1 MGVSLPQFSRRAAD
15 CGAPGRFLGE
25 RAGCAVFFGGVF
37 AAIPR
42 APQTARGFGESV
54 RRRRALGLFG
64 IPPARGAKKGS
75 AKNQRR
81 SHHILP
87 ICCLLTKIPRLSRTS
102 ERFRVRRAWRLAP
115 PRRALTDSLSA
126 PAFRISRK
134 YLRMFRKTGEI
145 WLPSPPFL
153 SYFDFIGMV
162 GLWKTQLPSLARNP
176 I

>member
-1 MGVSLPQFSRRAAD
+1 M
-15 CGAPGRFLGE
+15 CRFF
-25 RAGCAVFFGGVF
+25 RGVF

-42 APQTARGFGESV
+42 APQSARGFGEYV
-54 RRRRALGLFG
+54 RRGRALGLFG
-64 IPPARGAKKGS
+64 TPPARGAKKGS

-81 SHHILP
+81 SPHILP

-115 PRRALTDSLSA
+115 PHRALTDSFSA